1 MTPIFIAIALTSPL
15 KTKLVNSTAY
25 LTSPLGCLP
34 CISNLTYFN
43 QNSWFLFLL
52 QTGLSTKFPLLNK
65 CYQHLLSFL
74 GQILLLSLIPLF
86 STQSSANPLGYTFRI
101 YIELDHL
108 SIPSLVQP
116 LFEQQCIIYFLNYF
130 NSFAPDLH
138 VSTLNVLHFIS
149 HEASRMNLSIQS
161 YHGTDL
167 LKTSCTF
174 P

>member
-52 QTGLSTKFPLLNK
+52 QTGLSTKFPLLSK

-86 STQSSANPLGYTFRI
+86 LSHFPRSHQQILWVIPSEYILSLTTYQYHHLYNPCLNNNV
-101 YIELDHL
+101 L
-108 SIPSLVQP
+108 SISS
-116 LFEQQCIIYFLNYF
+116 II
-130 NSFAPDLH
+130 SI
-138 VSTLNVLHFIS
+138 VLHLIYMFP
-149 HEASRMNLSIQS
+149 LS
-161 YHGTDL
+161 
-167 LKTSCTF
+167 TF
-174 P
+174 SILFPTKQAE